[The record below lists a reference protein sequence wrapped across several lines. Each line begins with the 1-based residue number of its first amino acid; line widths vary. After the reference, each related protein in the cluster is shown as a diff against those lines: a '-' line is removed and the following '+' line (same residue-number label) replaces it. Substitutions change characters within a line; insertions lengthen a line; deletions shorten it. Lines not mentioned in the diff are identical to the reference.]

1 MVFPKKPIYT
11 VALGGEVK
19 QRWLKEVDGL
29 NMPFF
34 ETTRIAVKALTAARR
49 YALDR
54 ERQQPD
60 PLLPT

>member
-1 MVFPKKPIYT
+1 MVFPKNPIYT

-34 ETTRIAVKALTAARR
+34 ETHPNRR
-49 YALDR
+49 
-54 ERQQPD
+54 
-60 PLLPT
+60 